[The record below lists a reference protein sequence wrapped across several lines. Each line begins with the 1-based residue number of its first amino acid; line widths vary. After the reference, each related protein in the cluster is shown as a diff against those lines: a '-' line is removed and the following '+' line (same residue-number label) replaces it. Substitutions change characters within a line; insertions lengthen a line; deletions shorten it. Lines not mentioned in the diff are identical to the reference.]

1 MAASC
6 YKYTGDMHGIDCT
19 LCVDVPLSTLPAT
32 EEEWAGGA
40 GWVGLQ
46 AEEIVGVWLMSKRC
60 SGQCSRMKE
69 KPVELVSQGAR
80 PEAGDTHETEMGAG
94 SR

>member
-1 MAASC
+1 M
-6 YKYTGDMHGIDCT
+6 G
-19 LCVDVPLSTLPAT
+19 
-32 EEEWAGGA
+32 

-60 SGQCSRMKE
+60 SEASAPHEE
-69 KPVELVSQGAR
+69 KPVELVSQGAQTR
-80 PEAGDTHETEMGAG
+80 AGDTHETEMGAG